1 MAQVISNL
9 SSQKSMQRDHRSKTM
24 KVLKG
29 TGYDGLMCRR

>member
-24 KVLKG
+24 KV